1 MAEIAE
7 REVLGRGLLDGRGL
21 RGLLALE
28 HVVLGGGRVLQSNGE
43 VHLGGRAVAGGVHAV
58 VLSAGHGV
66 VGADGQG
73 LAPDQA
79 VEAHGGD
86 GRRSGAVVGLLRDGR
101 AGDSQLRG
109 VDGQLARDAL
119 GEGVGAGDVGLAAR
133 DLIGLDGV
141 HAPVAHVG
149 GGAGDLGGEHVAVEK
164 DALSVGEAT
173 VGERG
178 AVVGLGGGRC
188 GHGDGALDLVD
199 GHGSGVG
206 GDAVV
211 AGDVV
216 ALGVADHDV
225 LGRGDGA
232 GGGAGQHARRGG
244 LDVGG
249 LAVDQA
255 GALAVVGGVARDAL
269 LGAVIRLG
277 IRLAR
282 EGHGALAHLEGVG
295 RLGLLVV
302 GVGSPDPDR
311 HVRDVL
317 DGGSRLAPVLAVGGV
332 LDGGALGHAGR
343 GERAVHLAVVDAVVA
358 DARDG
363 HRAGLS
369 DGELAV
375 GGRDVVVVGAGP
387 VAQHVGEGVVRGVAH
402 VGGRAVKGV
411 GPHTLAGGEG
421 PGGHAGVL
429 PLLGLAVI
437 SELVGLG
444 GQRHGAPGDLARAG
458 DRLGQLVVAGVVA
471 GELQAGHDD
480 GLAVAR
486 GGQVEGGGRLA
497 LVRLDL
503 VAGKNVAK
511 RDALDGRVGLAVVGL
526 ILCRG
531 GDGQGLGCD
540 VCREARGLVNGV
552 VIRCLAGQLV
562 AAEEGDGLVRAGV
575 LVLERRGHV
584 ARHELDLALVRV
596 QDAAQ
601 GRVAQGRGCRPVVL
615 LVVRGDVHGQGPGLD
630 PELAAAGAVVLGVR
644 VRDAHGHGVGAR
656 GGGRLGAGAVLR
668 DAGAHV
674 GLDQVGRSDLIIL
687 NLDVGRALGLA
698 VVGVVAGGHVD
709 LDLLLGGDAQG
720 GRDDVVVV
728 VAAGDRQLDGRG
740 LAVGRAGLERVGELA
755 VRVCGRAGEDA
766 VLVLLDGNRHLAA
779 VDHVV
784 RGHLAGVLLAAVAF
798 GAERAVLER
807 GLLDFRV
814 LRGLLALEGVVLRD
828 IRVRQL
834 HGEVHLGGRGNVG
847 GVERRAEHD
856 VVGVEHER
864 IAPDQAVEV
873 HGGDVRVGLAV
884 VGLLRDGR
892 AGDGQLFLRDGEVVR
907 GGGGLVVGRLREGRF
922 HGVVAGRGGLLAGV
936 ALVLRTLNLVQVG
949 HVIGAVGV
957 AAGNRLVRL
966 VAVGPAL
973 KRHRAR
979 ASGLSNVR
987 RGGNA
992 VGQLVVAG
1000 RVAGKL
1006 QAADGDGL
1014 VVADRLAIKRGLH
1027 VAAVQRHGITR
1038 KDSGF
1043 VQLYGR
1049 RSIGLT
1055 VVRLTVC
1062 RDGDAQLLGRD
1073 GKRNLRRAKHHAAVL
1088 VGHHELVL
1096 ARILGRLVVGSAG
1109 VAFAVL
1115 LLPGVDHRRTR
1126 NALGDGHASVV
1137 VSHSPGIVG
1146 LRLGT
1151 ALVVGHLGTAGRSQQ
1166 LHARNGNRLGRQLQG
1181 VIVTRH
1187 QLIVRVVAVEAR
1199 GHRSAVYDN
1208 GFAAGIIRRDT
1219 HISGLVHAGPCDI
1232 DSFAAGEI
1240 DVIVRVAHLIVL
1252 DGHVAREV
1260 DRTVAVH
1267 TSAGTARIA
1276 GDGTAVH
1283 GERFAVID
1291 TGAISGR
1298 VAGDGTAGHGER
1310 AVVVNA
1316 AAAAA
1321 VAN

>member
-1 MAEIAE
+1 M
-7 REVLGRGLLDGRGL
+7 
-21 RGLLALE
+21 
-28 HVVLGGGRVLQSNGE
+28 
-43 VHLGGRAVAGGVHAV
+43 
-58 VLSAGHGV
+58 
-66 VGADGQG
+66 
-73 LAPDQA
+73 
-79 VEAHGGD
+79 
-86 GRRSGAVVGLLRDGR
+86 
-101 AGDSQLRG
+101 
-109 VDGQLARDAL
+109 
-119 GEGVGAGDVGLAAR
+119 
-133 DLIGLDGV
+133 
-141 HAPVAHVG
+141 
-149 GGAGDLGGEHVAVEK
+149 
-164 DALSVGEAT
+164 SVGEAT

-375 GGRDVVVVGAGP
+375 GGGDVVVVGAGP

-471 GELQAGHDD
+471 GEREPGEGD
-480 GLAVAR
+480 GRRRIDVLAVECAR
-486 GGQVEGGGRLA
+486 HALGVERHIVLGHRFAQNGGSG
-497 LVRLDL
+497 DL
-503 VAGKNVAK
+503 GPLSCGVT
-511 RDALDGRVGLAVVGL
+511 VVGL
-526 ILCRG
+526 GRAQTADGDLPG
-531 GDGQGLGCD
+531 GDA
-540 VCREARGLVNGV
+540 CREARGLGNGV
-552 VIRCLAGQLV
+552 VLRRVAGQRV
-562 AAEEGDGLVRAGV
+562 AAGEVDGLARAGV

-615 LVVRGDVHGQGPGLD
+615 LVVRGDVHGQGPGLN

-656 GGGRLGAGAVLR
+656 GGGSLGAGAVHGPL
-668 DAGAHV
+668 DALV
-674 GLDQVGRSDLIIL
+674 DPDQVGRGDLVAVDG
-687 NLDVGRALGLA
+687 DVGRALGLA
-698 VVGVVAGGHVD
+698 AVGVVAGGHVD

-720 GRDDVVVV
+720 GRDGV
-728 VAAGDRQLDGRG
+728 VAVVCAGDLEGHLG
-740 LAVGRAGLERVGELA
+740 LLAVGRAALELVGELA
-755 VRVCGRAGEDA
+755 VGVGRLAVEDA

-779 VDHVV
+779 GDDEAL
-784 RGHLAGVLLAAVAF
+784 GHLAGVLLAAVAEI
-798 GAERAVLER
+798 AEREVLGR
-807 GLLDFRV
+807 GLLDGRG
-814 LRGLLALEGVVLRD
+814 LRGLLALEHVVLGGG
-828 IRVRQL
+828 RVLQSN
-834 HGEVHLGGRGNVG
+834 GEVHLGGRAVAG
-847 GVERRAEHD
+847 GVHAVVLSAGHG
-856 VVGVEHER
+856 VVGADGQGL
-864 IAPDQAVEV
+864 APDQAVEV
-873 HGGDVRVGLAV
+873 HGGDVRAGLAV

-892 AGDGQLFLRDGEVVR
+892 AGDGQLPLRDGEVHR
-907 GGGGLVVGRLREGRF
+907 SGGGLVAGRLREGRP
-922 HGVVAGRGGLLAGV
+922 HGIVASRGGNGIRIVTV
-936 ALVLRTLNLVQVG
+936 ARTLNLVQVG

-957 AAGNRLVRL
+957 AACNRLVRL
-966 VAVGPAL
+966 VAVGPVVD
-973 KRHRAR
+973 RHLAG
-979 ASGLSNVR
+979 ASRPSDVR

-1006 QAADGDGL
+1006 QAADDDGL

-1027 VAAVQRHGITR
+1027 VAAVQRHGIAR
-1038 KDSGF
+1038 KDF
-1043 VQLYGR
+1043 CLVQHSGR
-1049 RSIGLT
+1049 RGSGRAVVGLI
-1055 VVRLTVC
+1055 LC